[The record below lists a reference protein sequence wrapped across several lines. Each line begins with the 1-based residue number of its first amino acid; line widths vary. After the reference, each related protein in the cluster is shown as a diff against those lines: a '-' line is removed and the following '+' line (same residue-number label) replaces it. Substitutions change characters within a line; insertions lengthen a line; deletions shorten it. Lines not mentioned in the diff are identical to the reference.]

1 MKGHKSIRKVQVYIM
16 LNIVDKL
23 NEWIEPF
30 KNFVM
35 KYHDNPMMWLAFV
48 LIGIFAFS
56 VVFGALHR
64 NGEQ

>member
-1 MKGHKSIRKVQVYIM
+1 M

-35 KYHDNPMMWLAFV
+35 KNHSNPMMWLVFV

-64 NGEQ
+64 NGE

>member
-1 MKGHKSIRKVQVYIM
+1 M

-35 KYHDNPMMWLAFV
+35 KNHDNPMMWLGFII
-48 LIGIFAFS
+48 IGIFVFS
-56 VVFGALHR
+56 TVFGALHR
-64 NGEQ
+64 NGE